1 MILFSR
7 EKDNEAKRKARENEE
22 KRKSEREKDNEAK
35 RKAREN
41 EEKRKIEREKD
52 NEAKR
57 KARENEEKRKSEREK
72 DNEAKRKAR
81 ENEEKRK
88 SEREKNNET
97 KRKARENEEKRKRER
112 EKDNEAKRKVRENEE
127 KRKSEREKNNE
138 AKRKAREH
146 EEKRKREREKD
157 NEAKRKA
164 RENEEKRKSEREKN
178 NEAKR
183 KAREHEEKR
192 KREREKDNEAKRKA
206 RENEEKRK
214 SEREKNN
221 EAKRK
226 AREHEE
232 KRKSEREK
240 ESEAKRKARE
250 DADVRRRESEARQVL
265 REDPV
270 RRDAER
276 QRRIERAAERT
287 SYNVMY
293 SEFKERI
300 KQGPTHVCCC
310 CGQLMFRSSVT
321 IHSEVS
327 VVEKN
332 IYSGWQEVC
341 NVRRNEGESLTLCST
356 CRKYLLKDK
365 KVPPM
370 AATNGF
376 LFPPVPEEFRELQVR
391 PLEERFV
398 SARIPFMQIREKGV
412 TRQRALRGSCVN
424 VAVDVN
430 TFVSALPRSLADS
443 HTVFVSL
450 VRRMRD
456 THAYASDFVRI
467 DVVHKLAQYLVGKP
481 VYIKNNVVFDE
492 EYLRS
497 LAAELRNLHD
507 TLNSE
512 CNNGADQDQ
521 EVDGEFV
528 WNELTEEEERLA
540 EHETL
545 LDEVNLVSADS
556 GIRIAPGENRI
567 PTSLL
572 FDRHVEELSFPTIY
586 WGEERK
592 ITSNVSMV
600 QIAKAEAR
608 MFDRRCSTNI
618 PKLFMMFSRLRR
630 YKIANQISLALRKKR
645 KQNTVTVRD
654 ILNTTFVN
662 DLVQHNDGYRIL
674 QVDRSSP
681 PYWEQKK
688 KTVFAMYRQFG
699 LPSLFVTFSCAET
712 RCVELVVVLM
722 KTLKGIDISEE
733 EAQEMSWEEKVQ
745 LVQDDPVTVTRYM
758 HRRFKEMWKVFVSRG
773 GPLKDYKVSQSFVR
787 VEFQH
792 RGTMHFHCILFID
805 GAPQYNSNVPES
817 MEACIQFVDEL
828 ITCRLDESLGDLI
841 NVQFHRHSRSCHR
854 MVRGVRH
861 CRFGVPFPP
870 MRRTVILLP
879 LDETVSEEE
888 KRAYSA
894 RYRALQ
900 QRMLELHRTREEMN
914 FDDFLAAV
922 PISEEEY
929 MLVIGSQVRRA
940 KVFLR
945 RDLKEIKLNAY
956 NKLALILNEANM
968 DIQFM
973 VDPYGA
979 AVYVVDYVNK
989 AERGISKLIKETAD
1003 QVRLGNAP
1011 VVEQMRSIC
1020 NVFINK
1026 SEVSAQE
1033 ACMHILGLSMAEA
1046 SVAEVYI
1053 NTSPPDARVRLQKP
1067 AAQLARLLEENP
1079 DSSDVFAS
1087 GLLEHYEERPNC
1099 LEGCCLADFAA
1110 LYTFHVKKR
1119 GKQVRAEIVDD
1130 DENIDAILEET
1141 EELEQELGVGMEKD
1155 LPLKDGSGFITR
1167 RAKGSD
1173 GTDNPKLIRYVN
1185 YVITHDPDNFMRE
1198 QVMLFFPWRSED
1210 SMVTNCRGLYSE
1222 NQEVIKLNREKYV
1235 RLNVDMEELLQEVLE
1250 QNAED
1255 DEPEEDDHDVPEEF
1269 AVFEADHNF
1278 PADIGQDVGPDILNV
1293 NGPQSEQFLL
1303 PRHLPEDEYLECIA
1317 HLNEKQRRYH
1327 LNLVHI
1333 LKTRPEEQIFQFVSG
1348 GAGVGKSLL
1357 IKVITQ
1363 SAIRIFIKLFDCHPD
1378 ETTVVRM
1385 APTGKAAFGMEGMT
1399 IASVLHIFS
1408 QNMDMVL
1415 GPDAL
1420 NTLRSQLRHTR
1431 LFIIDEVS
1439 MVGRRMF
1446 SKINDRLQEVFGNK
1460 NCFGGRSVIVFGD
1473 FNQLP
1478 PVQDQWV
1485 FQSGSDPLSVL
1496 AGSYLWSK
1504 FSFFQLTQIMRQRD
1518 DAVFAEALGRLAT
1531 GETNSAD
1538 DAMFTSREIHRLHS
1552 RSIHP
1557 PDDALEL
1564 FTTNNLVEERNTQY
1578 LASVHSGEDGTFISY
1593 CWDKCEGEGSD
1604 GVKQKEIDRVRSWPL
1619 SKTQNLPQILV
1630 AKVGAPY
1637 MVTVNIKTEDGLTN
1651 GAHGVLRHIAW
1662 GRTGNGGR
1670 SAIRLYVEFSDESVG
1685 QRTRSDNFRIMQA
1698 DGVNSRWTLIERIS
1712 RVIIPRKGSLL
1723 KVVRKQF
1730 PLVPAKAITI
1740 HKSQGAT
1747 EKVIVVHTGS
1757 SRRMTRRSMYVAFSR
1772 VTSLDGLFIDGLYQR
1787 PVPPSSTDPVQL
1799 EIRRLK
1805 LEENA
1810 VKMVVRFPELCTRSD
1825 EVRIVALFHNIRSL
1839 HKHHGHVLND
1849 LSYTGVDLLMI
1860 CETWTMPDDNICIP
1874 GFVLLHRRDC
1884 VKESRHAYGTVLYAK
1899 EWLAAQITMVF
1910 NEDSLK
1916 EYKGSHLYAFIDVV
1930 GFYVDSGEVRTGII
1944 FLHKS
1949 PHCSMTNFR
1958 KHVENCLE
1966 SLQNHGVGRIVI
1978 VGDFNINIQD
1988 EKGAQFLQ
1996 NFLSPHGLELCIS
2009 ENTVTTDNNT
2019 VIDLCFSNIQGCV
2032 AYITESVISD
2042 HKPVWFV
2049 IG

>member
-1 MILFSR
+1 MASLIIAGNRSQDDPIFGKFRNTQCSSNSFTALCFASSFSVGFWTGETLDEILNEGIELHTRCYSNRLVQGDNYLAFEDLESNLNTVKVHGREVSCEAVLDPETQGQVHIDEDLNKVVEYFFSTYSHGVFICSGLSLGLFRDELGYCIYDPHACNPLNGRMEYGGVSVTMVFVDISSLISGLKDKFAGRRAIFQICPVKFRSNTNVSDNFGEINETNDGCEVVNCVSVAQMDVSSAAATSCYQDGRSYSEVVCESPIESLVDSLPILSRNKRQSDTIRTPPQSNKRLSQAEKKRLANRKKADAKR
-7 EKDNEAKRKARENEE
+7 EKRRT
-22 KRKSEREKDNEAK
+22 
-35 RKAREN
+35 N

-52 NEAKR
+52 REAKRKAREDEEERKIEREKDREAKRKAREDEEERKIKREKDREAKRKAREDEEERKIEREKDREAKR
-57 KARENEEKRKSEREK
+57 KARENEEERKIEREK
-72 DNEAKRKAR
+72 DREAKRKAREDEEERKIEREKDREAKRKAR
-81 ENEEKRK
+81 ENEEERK
-88 SEREKNNET
+88 I
-97 KRKARENEEKRKRER
+97 ER
-112 EKDNEAKRKVRENEE
+112 EKDR
-127 KRKSEREKNNE
+127 
-138 AKRKAREH
+138 
-146 EEKRKREREKD
+146 
-157 NEAKRKA
+157 
-164 RENEEKRKSEREKN
+164 
-178 NEAKR
+178 
-183 KAREHEEKR
+183 
-192 KREREKDNEAKRKA
+192 
-206 RENEEKRK
+206 
-214 SEREKNN
+214 
-221 EAKRK
+221 
-226 AREHEE
+226 
-232 KRKSEREK
+232 
-240 ESEAKRKARE
+240 EAKRKARE
-250 DADVRRRESEARQVL
+250 DEEERKIEREKDREAKRKAREDEEERKIEREKDREAKRKAREDEEKRKSKREKDREAKRKAREDEEERKSKREKDREAKRKARGDEHERKIEREKDSEAKRKARDDADVRRRETEARQIL
-265 REDPV
+265 REDLV

-327 VVEKN
+327 VIEKN
-332 IYSGWQEVC
+332 IYSGWREVC
-341 NVRRNEGESLTLCST
+341 NVHRNEGESLTLCFT

-481 VYIKNNVVFDE
+481 VYVKNNVVFDE
-492 EYLRS
+492 GYLRS

-521 EVDGEFV
+521 EVDGEFI

-572 FDRHVEELSFPTIY
+572 FDHHVEELSFPTIY

-722 KTLKGIDISEE
+722 KTLKGVDISEK

-805 GAPQYNSNVPES
+805 GAPQYDSNVPES

-854 MVRGVRH
+854 M
-861 CRFGVPFPP
+861 
-870 MRRTVILLP
+870 
-879 LDETVSEEE
+879 
-888 KRAYSA
+888 
-894 RYRALQ
+894 
-900 QRMLELHRTREEMN
+900 
-914 FDDFLAAV
+914 
-922 PISEEEY
+922 EEY
-929 MLVIGSQVRRA
+929 MLVIGSQIRRA

-1087 GLLEHYEERPNC
+1087 GLLEHYEQRPNC

-1155 LPLKDGSGFITR
+1155 LPLKDGTGFITR

-1173 GTDNPKLIRYVN
+1173 GKDNPKLIRYVN

-1210 SMVTNCRGLYSE
+1210 SMVTNCRGLYSQ
-1222 NQEVIKLNREKYV
+1222 NQEVIRLNREKYV
-1235 RLNVDMEELLQEVLE
+1235 RLNVDMEELLREVLE

-1269 AVFEADHNF
+1269 AVFEADHNL

-1415 GPDAL
+1415 GPAFPAAP
-1420 NTLRSQLRHTR
+1420 H
-1431 LFIIDEVS
+1431 
-1439 MVGRRMF
+1439 
-1446 SKINDRLQEVFGNK
+1446 
-1460 NCFGGRSVIVFGD
+1460 
-1473 FNQLP
+1473 P
-1478 PVQDQWV
+1478 
-1485 FQSGSDPLSVL
+1485 
-1496 AGSYLWSK
+1496 
-1504 FSFFQLTQIMRQRD
+1504 
-1518 DAVFAEALGRLAT
+1518 AVY
-1531 GETNSAD
+1531 N
-1538 DAMFTSREIHRLHS
+1538 
-1552 RSIHP
+1552 
-1557 PDDALEL
+1557 
-1564 FTTNNLVEERNTQY
+1564 
-1578 LASVHSGEDGTFISY
+1578 
-1593 CWDKCEGEGSD
+1593 
-1604 GVKQKEIDRVRSWPL
+1604 
-1619 SKTQNLPQILV
+1619 
-1630 AKVGAPY
+1630 
-1637 MVTVNIKTEDGLTN
+1637 
-1651 GAHGVLRHIAW
+1651 
-1662 GRTGNGGR
+1662 
-1670 SAIRLYVEFSDESVG
+1670 
-1685 QRTRSDNFRIMQA
+1685 
-1698 DGVNSRWTLIERIS
+1698 
-1712 RVIIPRKGSLL
+1712 
-1723 KVVRKQF
+1723 
-1730 PLVPAKAITI
+1730 
-1740 HKSQGAT
+1740 
-1747 EKVIVVHTGS
+1747 
-1757 SRRMTRRSMYVAFSR
+1757 
-1772 VTSLDGLFIDGLYQR
+1772 
-1787 PVPPSSTDPVQL
+1787 
-1799 EIRRLK
+1799 
-1805 LEENA
+1805 
-1810 VKMVVRFPELCTRSD
+1810 
-1825 EVRIVALFHNIRSL
+1825 
-1839 HKHHGHVLND
+1839 
-1849 LSYTGVDLLMI
+1849 
-1860 CETWTMPDDNICIP
+1860 
-1874 GFVLLHRRDC
+1874 
-1884 VKESRHAYGTVLYAK
+1884 
-1899 EWLAAQITMVF
+1899 
-1910 NEDSLK
+1910 
-1916 EYKGSHLYAFIDVV
+1916 
-1930 GFYVDSGEVRTGII
+1930 
-1944 FLHKS
+1944 
-1949 PHCSMTNFR
+1949 
-1958 KHVENCLE
+1958 
-1966 SLQNHGVGRIVI
+1966 
-1978 VGDFNINIQD
+1978 
-1988 EKGAQFLQ
+1988 
-1996 NFLSPHGLELCIS
+1996 
-2009 ENTVTTDNNT
+2009 
-2019 VIDLCFSNIQGCV
+2019 
-2032 AYITESVISD
+2032 
-2042 HKPVWFV
+2042 
-2049 IG
+2049 

>member
-1 MILFSR
+1 M
-7 EKDNEAKRKARENEE
+7 KKARENEE
-22 KRKSEREKDNEAK
+22 TRKIEKEKDTEAR

-41 EEKRKIEREKD
+41 
-52 NEAKR
+52 
-57 KARENEEKRKSEREK
+57 
-72 DNEAKRKAR
+72 
-81 ENEEKRK
+81 
-88 SEREKNNET
+88 
-97 KRKARENEEKRKRER
+97 
-112 EKDNEAKRKVRENEE
+112 
-127 KRKSEREKNNE
+127 
-138 AKRKAREH
+138 
-146 EEKRKREREKD
+146 
-157 NEAKRKA
+157 
-164 RENEEKRKSEREKN
+164 
-178 NEAKR
+178 
-183 KAREHEEKR
+183 
-192 KREREKDNEAKRKA
+192 
-206 RENEEKRK
+206 
-214 SEREKNN
+214 
-221 EAKRK
+221 
-226 AREHEE
+226 
-232 KRKSEREK
+232 
-240 ESEAKRKARE
+240 
-250 DADVRRRESEARQVL
+250 ADVRHREAERDQQARQVL

-276 QRRIERAAERT
+276 QRRMERAAERT
-287 SYNVMY
+287 SYSVMY
-293 SEFKERI
+293 SEFKKRI

-310 CGQLMFRSSVT
+310 CGQLMFKSSVT
-321 IHSEVS
+321 IHSEVD
-327 VVEKN
+327 VAAKN
-332 IYSGWQEVC
+332 IYSGWIEIC
-341 NVRRNEGESLTLCST
+341 NVQRTEGESLTLCST

-370 AATNGF
+370 AASNGF
-376 LFPPVPEEFRELQVR
+376 LFPAVPEEFREVEVR

-424 VAVDVN
+424 VPVDVN
-430 TFVSALPRSLADS
+430 TFVSALPRRIADS

-481 VYIKNNVVFDE
+481 VYTKNNVVFDE
-492 EYLRS
+492 GYLRT
-497 LAAELRNLHD
+497 LEAELRNLQD
-507 TLNSE
+507 TLDMGYNNS
-512 CNNGADQDQ
+512 ADQDQ

-528 WNELTEEEERLA
+528 WNELTEEEEILA

-545 LDEVNLVSADS
+545 LDEVNLVSADT

-572 FDRHVEELSFPTIY
+572 FDDNVEELSFPTIY

-592 ITSNVSMV
+592 ITSNVSIV

-645 KQNTVTVRD
+645 RQNTVTVRD
-654 ILNTTFVN
+654 ILNTAYVD

-722 KTLKGIDISEE
+722 KTLKGVEISEE

-758 HRRFKEMWKVFVSRG
+758 HRRFKEMWKVFVSQG
-773 GPLKDYKVSQSFVR
+773 GPLKDYNVSQSFVR

-792 RGTMHFHCILFID
+792 RGTMHFHCLLFID
-805 GAPQYNSNVPES
+805 GAPQYDSNVPES
-817 MEACIQFVDEL
+817 MEVCIQFIDEL
-828 ITCRLDESLGDLI
+828 ITCQLDESLGDLV
-841 NVQFHRHSRSCHR
+841 NVQFHRHSRTCHKI
-854 MVRGVRH
+854 VRGVRH

-870 MRRTVILLP
+870 MRRTVIVFP

-888 KRAYSA
+888 KRAFSA
-894 RYRALQ
+894 RYRGLQ
-900 QRMLELHRTREEMN
+900 QRMLELHRTREDMN

-922 PISEEEY
+922 PISEEHY
-929 MLVIGSQVRRA
+929 MEAIGSQVRRA

-979 AVYVVDYVNK
+979 ATYVVDYVNK
-989 AERGISKLIKETAD
+989 PERGVSKLIKETAD

-1011 VVEQMRSIC
+1011 LVEQMRSIS

-1033 ACMHILGLSMAEA
+1033 ACIHILGLSMAEA

-1053 NTSPPDARVRLQKP
+1053 NTSPPDVRVRLQKP
-1067 AAQLARLLEENP
+1067 AAQLERLLEENP

-1087 GLLEHYEERPNC
+1087 GLVEHYEQRPNC

-1119 GKQVRAEIVDD
+1119 GKQVRAEIVND

-1141 EELEQELGVGMEKD
+1141 EEFEQNLAVGIEKD
-1155 LPLKDGSGFITR
+1155 LPLKDGTGFVSR
-1167 RAKGSD
+1167 RAKGRD
-1173 GTDNPKLIRYVN
+1173 GKDNPKLIRYVN

-1198 QVMLFFPWRSED
+1198 QVMLFLPWRSEG
-1210 SMVTNCRGLYSE
+1210 SIVSNCRRLFNE
-1222 NQEVIKLNREKYV
+1222 NQEVIRLNREKYV
-1235 RLNVDMEELLQEVLE
+1235 RLNVDMEELLRDVLD

-1255 DEPEEDDHDVPEEF
+1255 DESDEDDNNVPEEF
-1269 AVFEADHNF
+1269 AVFEADRNL
-1278 PADIGQDVGPDILNV
+1278 PADIGQDVGPDVLNV
-1293 NGPQSEQFLL
+1293 NGTSEQFLL

-1317 HLNEKQRRYH
+1317 RLNEKQRRYH

-1333 LKTRPEEQIFQFVSG
+1333 LKTRPDEQIFQFVSG
-1348 GAGVGKSLL
+1348 GAGVGKSVL
-1357 IKVITQ
+1357 IKAITQ
-1363 SAIRIFIKLFDCHPD
+1363 SAIRIFIKHFDCHPD

-1399 IASVLHIFS
+1399 INSVLHIFS

-1420 NTLRSQLRHTR
+1420 NTLRAQLRHTR

-1446 SKINDRLQEVFGNK
+1446 GKVNDRLQEVFGNK
-1460 NCFGGRSVIVFGD
+1460 KCFGGRSVIVFGD

-1496 AGSYLWSK
+1496 AGSYLWSN
-1504 FSFFQLTQIMRQRD
+1504 FSYFELTQIMRQRD

-1531 GETNSAD
+1531 GECNSAD
-1538 DAMFTSREIHRLHS
+1538 DAMFASREMRRLDS

-1557 PDDALEL
+1557 PNDALEL
-1564 FTTNNLVEERNTQY
+1564 FTTNEFVEHRNTQY
-1578 LASVHSGEDGTFISY
+1578 LASVNSGENEMFTSY

-1604 GVKQKEIDRVRSWPL
+1604 RVKQKELDRVKSWPL
-1619 SKTQNLPQILV
+1619 SKTQNLPQILL

-1662 GRTGNGGR
+1662 GRTGNGER
-1670 SAIRLYVEFSDESVG
+1670 AAIRLYVEFRDESVG
-1685 QRTRSDNFRIMQA
+1685 QQTRSDNFRIMQA
-1698 DGVNSRWTLIERIS
+1698 DGVNSRWTPVERIS
-1712 RVIIPRKGSLL
+1712 RVIIPRKGSML

-1747 EKVIVVHTGS
+1747 EKVIVVHISTL
-1757 SRRMTRRSMYVAFSR
+1757 RRMNRRTMYVAFSR
-1772 VTSLDGLFIDGLYQR
+1772 VTSLDGLFINGVYNR
-1787 PVPPSSTDPVQL
+1787 PAPPSPTDPVQL

-1810 VKMVVRFPELCTRSD
+1810 VKMLVRFPELCTRVD
-1825 EVRIVALFHNIRSL
+1825 GVKVVALFHNIRSL
-1839 HKHHGHVLND
+1839 HKHHGHLLND
-1849 LSYTGVDLLMI
+1849 LSYTGVDLLLL

-1884 VKESRHAYGTVLYAK
+1884 VKETRHAYGTVLYVK
-1899 EWLAAQITMVF
+1899 EWLAARITMVF

-1916 EYKGSHLYAFIDVV
+1916 VYKGSHLHAFIDVI
-1930 GFYVDSGEVRTGII
+1930 GFCVDSGEVRTGIMY
-1944 FLHKS
+1944 LHKS
-1949 PHCSMTNFR
+1949 PQCSVMNFK
-1958 KHVENCLE
+1958 KHVENCLQ
-1966 SLQNHGVGRIVI
+1966 SLQNHGVDNIVV
-1978 VGDFNINIQD
+1978 VGDFNINVQD
-1988 EKGAQFLQ
+1988 EKGAQFLK
-1996 NFLSPHGLELCIS
+1996 NFLSPYGLTLCTS

-2019 VIDLCFSNIQGCV
+2019 VIDMCFSNIQDFV

-2042 HKPVWFV
+2042 HKPLWFV
-2049 IG
+2049 LG